1 MSDVMCS
8 SIILSLLAKVG
19 FSPFEFG
26 MLFCFGICWP
36 VSIYKSLKTK
46 RTEGKSL
53 TFLWIVWLG
62 YISGLIHKIFYNFDF
77 VVILYIL
84 NFIFVFTDIMLYLKY
99 SRRTAPRLAVP
110 FNLR

>member
-1 MSDVMCS
+1 MSDVMC
-8 SIILSLLAKVG
+8 LSLLAKVG

-36 VSIYKSLKTK
+36 ISIYKSLKTK

-53 TFLWIVWLG
+53 TFMWIVWLG
-62 YISGLIHKIFYNFDF
+62 YISGVIHKIFYNFDF
-77 VVILYIL
+77 VIILYISNVIL
-84 NFIFVFTDIMLYLKY
+84 VFIDIMLYLKY
-99 SRRTAPRLAVP
+99 SRRTMPRLAVP